1 MQRRSKPQTKLR
13 MEVLEARDVPT
24 TATLTDHTLTI
35 TGTSGDDSIIVK
47 QTDTQT
53 TVSGVSGSFQNY
65 QINLI
70 VINSGAGDDTVILD
84 ASGFTVTKPAVI
96 RGGAGNDIIHSGN
109 GADYID
115 GESGDDD
122 LRGGGGA
129 DKIAGD
135 TGDDVIYGNG
145 GNDSLAGG
153 AGNDKLYGRS
163 GVDHIWGGDG
173 FDYIEGG
180 SGRDH
185 IYDDFAFW
193 AVQINDDN
201 YVHHHILGVADN
213 SGFGWFDANMP
224 DAALRRQARAAARN
238 NYIGR
243 QEMISLFE
251 QPTDGST
258 VTANEFNSLNALVH
272 TDQVTINTQARYFGK
287 KIIDGDPANQ
297 WFTGGEGTRQSLGN
311 LHAGDTDDHMQKLID
326 KWFLGKDHPMAKSL
340 DRTITFSYQHAAG
353 APFYNDPS
361 ADDIRQLNVNDCYWL
376 AALGA
381 VARKNPG
388 TIRNMFTINGDGTY
402 TVRLYHD
409 NHPEYVTVDS
419 ELPVD
424 DNGNFVFA
432 NKAIGQASFI
442 GNELWVPLA
451 EKAYAQFNE
460 SGWTGQ
466 DGTNSYNGIG
476 EAVPAGVE
484 NKDGIGDG
492 SPATALKQITNHDTS
507 GAFTGFSSFTDVRNA
522 FRDGKAVVFNTADHP
537 PWTDVSGD
545 HAYMMVGY
553 NTAHQTITLRN
564 PEGGPQLVLSFADVQ
579 ANCESWDAAVA

>member
-1 MQRRSKPQTKLR
+1 MDRRGKPQMKLR
-13 MEVLEARDVPT
+13 MEMLEARDVPT

-35 TGTSGDDSIIVK
+35 TGTGGADSITVK
-47 QTDTQT
+47 QTNTQT
-53 TVSGVSGSFQNY
+53 TVSGVTGSFVTG

-70 VINSGAGDDTVILD
+70 VINSGAGDDTVALD

-96 RGGAGNDIIHSGN
+96 RGGSGNDTIHSGN

-153 AGNDKLYGRS
+153 AGNDKLYGGS
-163 GVDHIWGGDG
+163 GVDHIWGGAD

-180 SGRDH
+180 SGKDH

-213 SGFGWFDANMP
+213 SGFGWFDANLP
-224 DAALRRQARAAARN
+224 DPDIRRRARAADRN

-243 QEMISLFE
+243 EEMISLFV
-251 QPTDGST
+251 QATDGST
-258 VTANEFNSLNALVH
+258 VNSDEFNSLNALVH
-272 TDQVTINTQARYFGK
+272 TDQVSINGPARYFGK

-297 WFTGGEGTRQSLGN
+297 WFTGGDSTRHALGN

-340 DRTITFSYQHAAG
+340 DRTTTFGYSWSGGIPFVDGPTAA
-353 APFYNDPS
+353 
-361 ADDIRQLNVNDCYWL
+361 DIRQFNANDCYWL

-381 VARKNPG
+381 VARKNPD
-388 TIRNMFTINGDGTY
+388 TIRNMFIVNGDGTY
-402 TVRLYHD
+402 TVRLYRD
-409 NHPEYVTVDS
+409 GHPEYVTVDS

-424 DNGNFVFA
+424 GDGKFVFA
-432 NKAIGQASFI
+432 SQGRQATFF

-476 EAVPAGVE
+476 AAVPAGVE

-492 SPATALKQITNHDTS
+492 SAATALKQITNHDTS
-507 GAFTGFSSFTDVRNA
+507 GGFTGFTSFADVKAA
-522 FRDGKAVVFNTADHP
+522 FAGGKAVVFNTSDNP
-537 PWTDVSGD
+537 PKLAGNHS
-545 HAYMMVGY
+545 YMMVGY
-553 NTAHQTITLRN
+553 NTARQTITLRN
-564 PEGGPQLVLSFADVQ
+564 PEGGPELTLTFADVQ
-579 ANCESWDAAVA
+579 ANSSSWDAAIA